1 MGQNTSTSASLQEE
15 HMKKRIRQTMGT
27 FSDLGV
33 HVKQANEWAKLSPT
47 PKTCYLSFRLI
58 MNDRLA
64 LDLLPYVWKIRGN
77 VHVEVRKLRR
87 RTDVLATVGSLLQ
100 LNRGNAASAI
110 RPMPTPSHADQ
121 CDEVIGHPKLLTL
134 RQFYYVYCFLSD
146 VKACALHTVQF
157 PNRDSCKDDS
167 DFDETE
173 CQICM
178 DKKKQV
184 VLPCTHSFCLA
195 CFQHWSAQK
204 NTCPICRCKI
214 ECSEGS
220 DLWQLTSH
228 EIKDIGSYATDLVAR
243 IFEFLDK
250 RPRSEYTEDQIAR
263 SSELYANASA
273 LKYTPLNKLSA
284 RDLLPTALPLGLS
297 TMLGRSTAPVP
308 TSESDSDFLLA
319 LELASGEDQ
328 FAAFR
333 RIEQMRRDQVL
344 AMALAMEAEDH
355 EDDPSEF

>member
-15 HMKKRIRQTMGT
+15 LMKKRIRQTMGT

-33 HVKQANEWAKLSPT
+33 HIKQANEWAKLSPT

-58 MNDRLA
+58 LNDRLA

-77 VHVEVRKLRR
+77 
-87 RTDVLATVGSLLQ
+87 
-100 LNRGNAASAI
+100 
-110 RPMPTPSHADQ
+110 
-121 CDEVIGHPKLLTL
+121 
-134 RQFYYVYCFLSD
+134 FYYVYCFLSD

-157 PNRDSCKDDS
+157 PNRDSCKEDS

-184 VLPCTHSFCLA
+184 VLP
-195 CFQHWSAQK
+195 AQK

-250 RPRSEYTEDQIAR
+250 RQRSEYTEDQIAR
-263 SSELYANASA
+263 SSELYATASA

-284 RDLLPTALPLGLS
+284 RELLPTTLPLGLS
-297 TMLGRSTAPVP
+297 TMLGRSTAAPP
-308 TSESDSDFLLA
+308 TTEPDSDFLLA

-344 AMALAMEAEDH
+344 AMALAMEVQDEND
-355 EDDPSEF
+355 DDPSEL